1 MTSTPQ
7 SSHSVDSAG
16 GFEGKWSPKAQFRVS
31 SGKWSVVR
39 KLIHYAVYIYLRQ
52 LTIFTV

>member
-31 SGKWSVVR
+31 SDPSVVR